1 MPITFFEQDVN
12 LISYPHSDAMVIEA
26 NIQGRTIGKILVDTG
41 SSADIIFSSTFDRMN
56 IDRNLLQPA
65 EIPLIGFGGKRV
77 NALGKIPLLISFGDL
92 TNPRTENITF
102 DVVEMN
108 YPYLT
113 IFGRGFLN
121 KFKTVVHPL
130 YLCMKIPATKGIITV
145 HGNQQ
150 LSRDIERGVAP
161 SQRNVH
167 HIEAD
172 TQPPP
177 FKEPKRD
184 KEKANIE
191 EDCQTKKVHLD
202 KHMLDKMVTISATL
216 GEAEEKELLE
226 FLCKNKDV
234 FAWSASDLHGV
245 SRDIIE
251 HRLDIDPSI
260 KPKKQKL
267 RKMSDDK
274 VAAVKAEVQRLLDAN
289 VIREVKYPTWLANTV
304 LVKKKNGKWRMCIDF
319 IDLNKACLKDDFC
332 LPRIDRVVEDA
343 ANSQLMSLLDSFSR
357 YHQIWMRKEDKEKTS
372 FITPFGTYYFTRM
385 PEGLK
390 NTGHSFSRMSSEVLG
405 PQLRRNALAYVDDI
419 IVTSTK
425 RQKIM

>member
-1 MPITFFEQDVN
+1 
-12 LISYPHSDAMVIEA
+12 
-26 NIQGRTIGKILVDTG
+26 
-41 SSADIIFSSTFDRMN
+41 
-56 IDRNLLQPA
+56 
-65 EIPLIGFGGKRV
+65 
-77 NALGKIPLLISFGDL
+77 
-92 TNPRTENITF
+92 
-102 DVVEMN
+102 
-108 YPYLT
+108 
-113 IFGRGFLN
+113 
-121 KFKTVVHPL
+121 
-130 YLCMKIPATKGIITV
+130 
-145 HGNQQ
+145 
-150 LSRDIERGVAP
+150 
-161 SQRNVH
+161 
-167 HIEAD
+167 
-172 TQPPP
+172 
-177 FKEPKRD
+177 
-184 KEKANIE
+184 
-191 EDCQTKKVHLD
+191 
-202 KHMLDKMVTISATL
+202 
-216 GEAEEKELLE
+216 
-226 FLCKNKDV
+226 
-234 FAWSASDLHGV
+234 
-245 SRDIIE
+245 
-251 HRLDIDPSI
+251 
-260 KPKKQKL
+260 
-267 RKMSDDK
+267 MSDDK